1 MSSIFNKK
9 DIYPDAKTAF
19 SFSLRSLD
27 ELKQECLFVLDAN
40 VLLLPFTTDGKSLD
54 EIKRI
59 YQMLVASDRL
69 FIPAQAVREYL
80 DNRATKLTETYKSI
94 SDKSSQNFKYV
105 CPHPL
110 LSGMDEYSELEQVED
125 KLKEA
130 IKNYQKELKKVLTSI
145 KSWGWDDPVSKMYH
159 EVLQNTVLD
168 DSELDLTEI
177 EADLER
183 RNKLKI
189 PPGYKDGGKDDNQ
202 AGDLLIWNEIINL
215 AKNKAKDVVFVS
227 GDNKADWWHKSDKK
241 GIYPRFELVDEF
253 REKTGGKSFHILS
266 LSQLLSSLDAPEEI
280 ITAIEISEKENRKSA
295 NESDPTEKPVKNNSW
310 SKKFGIPDNHHLE
323 QVNFKAKG
331 GMNQDEYWT
340 YHETNESGELVSTI
354 EYWHCTLTVPPFTSD
369 SGYTRHDTSGKLI
382 SSAVY

>member
-59 YQMLVASDRL
+59 YQMLVASERL

-110 LSGMDEYSELEQVED
+110 LSGMDEYSELEQVEGE
-125 KLKEA
+125 LKEA

-266 LSQLLSSLDAPEEI
+266 LSQLLSSLDAPEEVI
-280 ITAIEISEKENRKSA
+280 SAIEISEKENRKSA
-295 NESDPTEKPVKNNSW
+295 KESNSTEKPVKNNSW
-310 SKKFGIPDNHHLE
+310 NEQFGVPDNHQLE
-323 QVNFKAKG
+323 EVNYKAKG
-331 GMNQDEYWT
+331 GMNQDEYWI
-340 YHETNESGELVSTI
+340 YHETNEAGELVSTI
-354 EYWHCTLTVPPFTSD
+354 EHWHCTLTVPPFTSD
-369 SGYTRHDTSGKLI
+369 SGYRRYDTSGKLI
-382 SSAVY
+382 SSGVY

>member
-1 MSSIFNKK
+1 MSSIFSKK

-19 SFSLRSLD
+19 NFSLRSLD
-27 ELKQECLFVLDAN
+27 ELKDNCLFVLDAN
-40 VLLLPFTTDGKSLD
+40 VLLLPFTTDGKSLY

-59 YQMLVASDRL
+59 YQILVTSERL

-94 SDKSSQNFKYV
+94 SDKSSQNFKFV

-110 LSGMDEYSELEQVED
+110 LSGMDEYAELEQVERE
-125 KLKEA
+125 LKES
-130 IKNYQKELKKVLTSI
+130 IKKYQKELKKVLASI

-159 EVLQNTVLD
+159 EVLQDTVLD
-168 DSELDLTEI
+168 DAELNLSEI
-177 EADLER
+177 KVDLER

-215 AKNKAKDVVFVS
+215 AKSKEKDVVFVS

-253 REKTGGKSFHILS
+253 RESTGGKSFHIVS
-266 LSQLLSSLDAPEEI
+266 LSQLLSTFDASDESV
-280 ITAIEISEKENRKSA
+280 TAIKSSESESVA
-295 NESDPTEKPVKNNSW
+295 TETEQIVNEVDRSPLK
-310 SKKFGIPDNHHLE
+310 KKFGIPDKHELKKVTYN
-323 QVNFKAKG
+323 VKS
-331 GMNQDEYWT
+331 GMSQEEDWT
-340 YHETNESGELVSTI
+340 FHELNESGELVSII
-354 EYWHCTLTVPPFTSD
+354 EYWNTTSIVPPFD
-369 SGYTRHDTSGKLI
+369 FNAGYKKYDLTGKII
-382 SSAVY
+382 SSAAYKI